1 MRGGYDEK
9 CVQLSLEVNYKKTK
23 GMKVEAA
30 IPNDN
35 LINQT
40 NGISWTKNHKIL

>member
-23 GMKVEAA
+23 AMKVETD

-40 NGISWTKNHKIL
+40 NSISWTENHKIL